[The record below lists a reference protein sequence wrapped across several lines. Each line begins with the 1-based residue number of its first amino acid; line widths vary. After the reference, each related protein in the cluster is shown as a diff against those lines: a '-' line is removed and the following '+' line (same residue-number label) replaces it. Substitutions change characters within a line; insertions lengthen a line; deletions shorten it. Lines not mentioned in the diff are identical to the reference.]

1 MHSKYIVNFAKFVPD
16 IDECD
21 SSPCQN
27 GGTCHN
33 GQNLY
38 TCTCLPGWTGQN
50 CEIGEQIS
58 RVFLRLK
65 KISFGTIYLGVGGY
79 LAQLIQIF
87 LEILLKDQGWKG

>member
-1 MHSKYIVNFAKFVPD
+1 MHSKYMVNFPIFVSD

-33 GQNLY
+33 GQNMY

-50 CEIGEQIS
+50 CEIG
-58 RVFLRLK
+58 
-65 KISFGTIYLGVGGY
+65 
-79 LAQLIQIF
+79 
-87 LEILLKDQGWKG
+87 

>member
-1 MHSKYIVNFAKFVPD
+1 MHSKYMVNFAIFVSD

-33 GQNLY
+33 GQNMY
-38 TCTCLPGWTGQN
+38 TCTCLPGWTGHD

-65 KISFGTIYLGVGGY
+65 KNLFWHYLFGGWGY

-87 LEILLKDQGWKG
+87 LEILLKDQG